1 MEIQGTGCLLRPLVL
16 ADAETLASHAND
28 RDVWLNLRDRFPH
41 PYSLRDAEDYIAAV
55 AARPVQTSFGIV
67 IDGEAAGSVSLMLGQ
82 DVERRTAEIGYWLG
96 RSFWGRGV
104 ATEAVRAATL
114 YAFDQLGMHR
124 VFAVPFGRNPAS
136 TRVLEKVGYVRE
148 GILRRSAI
156 KDGELIDQILY
167 AAYDDDR
174 LGTRAV

>member
-1 MEIQGTGCLLRPLVL
+1 
-16 ADAETLASHAND
+16 
-28 RDVWLNLRDRFPH
+28 
-41 PYSLRDAEDYIAAV
+41 LRDAEEYIAAV
-55 AARPVQTSFGIV
+55 AARTLQTSFGIIV
-67 IDGEAAGSVSLMLGQ
+67 DGEAAGSVSLMPGK
-82 DVERRTAEIGYWLG
+82 DIERTTAEIGYWLG
-96 RSFWGRGV
+96 RPFWGRGI

-136 TRVLEKVGYVRE
+136 TRVLEKAGYVRE
-148 GILRRSAI
+148 GILRRSAV
-156 KDGELIDQILY
+156 KDGKLIDQILY

>member
-1 MEIQGTGCLLRPLVL
+1 MEIQCLACLLRPLVS
-16 ADAETLASHAND
+16 ADAEALASHAND
-28 RDVWLNLRDRFPH
+28 HDVWLNLRDRFPH
-41 PYSLRDAEDYIAAV
+41 PYSLRDAEEYIAAV
-55 AARPVQTSFGIV
+55 AARPLQTSFGIIV
-67 IDGEAAGSVSLMLGQ
+67 DGEAAGSVSLMPGK
-82 DVERRTAEIGYWLG
+82 DIERTTAEIGYWLG
-96 RSFWGRGV
+96 RPFRGRGI

-136 TRVLEKVGYVRE
+136 TRVLEKAGYVRE
-148 GILRRSAI
+148 GILRRSAV
-156 KDGELIDQILY
+156 KDGKLIDQILY

>member
-1 MEIQGTGCLLRPLVL
+1 VS
-16 ADAETLASHAND
+16 DAQALASHAND

-41 PYSLRDAEDYIAAV
+41 PYSVRDAEEYIAAV
-55 AARPVQTSFGIV
+55 ALRPVQTSFGVV

-82 DVERRTAEIGYWLG
+82 DVERTTAEIGYWLG
-96 RSFWGRGV
+96 RKFWRRGV

-174 LGTRAV
+174 LGMRAV

>member
-1 MEIQGTGCLLRPLVL
+1 MEIQCTACLLRPLVVS
-16 ADAETLASHAND
+16 DAQALASHAND

-41 PYSLRDAEDYIAAV
+41 PYSVRDAEEYIAAV
-55 AARPVQTSFGIV
+55 ALRPVQTSFGVV

-82 DVERRTAEIGYWLG
+82 DVERNTAEIGYWLG
-96 RSFWGRGV
+96 RTFWGRGV

-174 LGTRAV
+174 LGMRAV

>member
-16 ADAETLASHAND
+16 SDAETLASHAND

-82 DVERRTAEIGYWLG
+82 DIERRTAEIGYWLG